1 MTDFVEQ
8 LAATSLLEWLAVLF
22 AIGYVWLAA
31 RQNNWCWSCAFLSTS
46 IYVYLFWQVTLPF
59 QAVLNVFYMIMAVYG
74 YWQWRRGEQ
83 SDTTTMIRSFHWTH
97 HLLLVV
103 ALASLGWAL
112 SYFASSQFNSDYLL
126 LDASLQV
133 FSVVTTFMVAHKVL
147 ENWIYW
153 FFINI
158 ASAYL
163 YFQSGLVL
171 SACLYIGYVGFSV
184 YGYIKWQQ
192 ERTRSLA
199 VTP

>member
-83 SDTTTMIRSFHWTH
+83 SDTTVIRSFHWTH

-163 YFQSGLVL
+163 YFQSGLAL